1 MICVL
6 MDMVGAW
13 LLAKLIHTNSRLMQ
27 TIVLQGV
34 GLNLNRLG
42 SVITQLLL
50 SICGWNSKRLLLITA
65 NRLTIQN
72 RVLIL
77 LLFEA
82 IDVGQQRI
90 DKILLLLLII

>member
-1 MICVL
+1 MICIL
-6 MDMVGAW
+6 MDMVRAW
-13 LLAKLIHTNSRLMQ
+13 LLTKLIHGNSRLMQ
-27 TIVLQGV
+27 TIVLHGV

-42 SVITQLLL
+42 SIITQLLL
-50 SICGWNSKRLLLITA
+50 PISGWDSKRLLLITA
-65 NRLTIQN
+65 NRLAIQN